1 LGGDYAGRNDRPGQ
15 RAASHFVDAADQP
28 KAFRAGRLL
37 ESV

>member
-1 LGGDYAGRNDRPGQ
+1 LGGDYAGRNDRTGQ
-15 RAASHFVDAADQP
+15 GSASHFVDAANQP